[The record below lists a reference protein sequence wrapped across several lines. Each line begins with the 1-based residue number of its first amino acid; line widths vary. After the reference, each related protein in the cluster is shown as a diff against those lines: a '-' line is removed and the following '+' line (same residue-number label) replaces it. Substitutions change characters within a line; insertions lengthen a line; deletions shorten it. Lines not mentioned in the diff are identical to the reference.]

1 MSNIYQQNFVPASM
15 GLIKSAPSSLIPDG
29 AFQETVNVRFGD
41 GYVEKVNA
49 FTKISKAPEK
59 IIGIR
64 LFRKSNGSSLNMIHT
79 RHGLYNIRFERDL
92 YNNLIVGDYE
102 VPNNSHISSCT
113 SFDNYYFTS
122 LGTDIYYYNEDA
134 DCAKKLEGTYS
145 PDEWKE
151 NTNYSDGDIIR
162 PTNDNYS
169 GYIYK
174 CIKNGQSGSSE
185 PTWEKDLST
194 EVIDGSVKW
203 VGVGSL
209 ELEGSSASELRALFL
224 ESYKGFLFVANTE
237 EDGKSYPYRL
247 RWS

>member
-1 MSNIYQQNFVPASM
+1 MGKIYQQNFVPASR

-41 GYVEKVNA
+41 GYVEKVKA

-64 LFRKSNGSSLNMIHT
+64 LFKKSNGSSLNMIHT
-79 RHGLYNIRFERDL
+79 RHGLYNIKFEENL

-145 PDEWKE
+145 PDEWEE
-151 NTNYSDGDIIR
+151 NTNYSEGDIIR

-174 CIKNGQSGSSE
+174 CIKGG
-185 PTWEKDLST
+185 
-194 EVIDGSVKW
+194 
-203 VGVGSL
+203 
-209 ELEGSSASELRALFL
+209 
-224 ESYKGFLFVANTE
+224 
-237 EDGKSYPYRL
+237 
-247 RWS
+247 